1 MNFITTIINM
11 RAPGLSMHKLP
22 LFVWAVLITAILL
35 LLSLPVL
42 AGGITMLLTDRNFN
56 TTFYDPAGGGDPVL
70 YQHLFLNTNYM
81 YLLIPTLTLLNN
93 NENNSIV
100 TSFDFTD
107 FYSRYKLYFINEVKD
122 HLPSYDFLTW
132 FVGFAEGDGS
142 FIITSRG
149 NLQFVIT
156 QNTRDVQ
163 VLDLIK
169 NTLKIGKVI
178 KQGSNTSRF
187 VVQDKKGLELIVS
200 LFNGN
205 LVQPSRLYGLQK
217 FLEFFNIISCKGLK
231 RVNIVKF
238 LDQLVI
244 PSLKDSWLSGYSDAE
259 GCFSVSLLNNS
270 LAFRIRF
277 LISQKLFINKLVLD
291 RFIILFGTGRVI
303 PHSQPDTFT
312 YEVNGLT
319 NCEKLFFY
327 FEQHPLRTK
336 KAYSFILWK
345 ELYLKLKNK
354 EHLDP
359 TLRPLLKV
367 LASKV
372 NNTWD

>member
-187 VVQDKKGLELIVS
+187 VVQDKKGLE
-200 LFNGN
+200 
-205 LVQPSRLYGLQK
+205 
-217 FLEFFNIISCKGLK
+217 
-231 RVNIVKF
+231 
-238 LDQLVI
+238 
-244 PSLKDSWLSGYSDAE
+244 
-259 GCFSVSLLNNS
+259 
-270 LAFRIRF
+270 
-277 LISQKLFINKLVLD
+277 
-291 RFIILFGTGRVI
+291 
-303 PHSQPDTFT
+303 
-312 YEVNGLT
+312 
-319 NCEKLFFY
+319 
-327 FEQHPLRTK
+327 
-336 KAYSFILWK
+336 
-345 ELYLKLKNK
+345 
-354 EHLDP
+354 
-359 TLRPLLKV
+359 
-367 LASKV
+367 
-372 NNTWD
+372 